1 MTDTPNQMPELT
13 IWPTDIPGLYDAQTP
28 TGQILG
34 DLTVG
39 QVRSLAGQSGWIVK
53 PGYPQ

>member
-1 MTDTPNQMPELT
+1 VTDTPNQMPELT